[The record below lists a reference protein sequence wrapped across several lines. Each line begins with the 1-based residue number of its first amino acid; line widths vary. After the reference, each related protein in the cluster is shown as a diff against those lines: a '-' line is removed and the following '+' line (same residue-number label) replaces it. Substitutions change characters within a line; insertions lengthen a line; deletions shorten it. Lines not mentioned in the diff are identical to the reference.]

1 MTITGRRRQLGL
13 RARQMTSKE
22 EELLSLDFYARKTF
36 FKTAS
41 LMANSCKA
49 IALLGGQPAAV
60 AQLAHD
66 YGRHLGL
73 AFQARLAPAS
83 PWVVRSGRAVRSGR
97 CAFKFIGPRV
107 AGLLCCCVVSAMRSR
122 TGTRAQ
128 RDLC

>member
-1 MTITGRRRQLGL
+1 
-13 RARQMTSKE
+13 MTSTE

-49 IALLGGQPAAV
+49 VALLGGQPAAV

-73 AFQARLAPAS
+73 AFQARL
-83 PWVVRSGRAVRSGR
+83 VTGLLRAVWSGSSAPKVHRPRGCRLASLLHRQRSAILHKSWG
-97 CAFKFIGPRV
+97 A
-107 AGLLCCCVVSAMRSR
+107 A
-122 TGTRAQ
+122 
-128 RDLC
+128 

>member
-1 MTITGRRRQLGL
+1 MQELT
-13 RARQMTSKE
+13 RARLCLLEEVLSSGACNPCDSTSVRVETLVQLITLTKNAHACAQMTSTE

-49 IALLGGQPAAV
+49 IALLGGQSAAV

-73 AFQARLAPAS
+73 AFQARCAMVS
-83 PWVVRSGRAVRSGR
+83 RGRS
-97 CAFKFIGPRV
+97 
-107 AGLLCCCVVSAMRSR
+107 
-122 TGTRAQ
+122 
-128 RDLC
+128 

>member
-1 MTITGRRRQLGL
+1 
-13 RARQMTSKE
+13 MTSTE

-49 IALLGGQPAAV
+49 IALLGGQSAAV

-73 AFQARLAPAS
+73 AFQARRSAEHMCAVVGSGSRWTADYGRRLSLA
-83 PWVVRSGRAVRSGR
+83 
-97 CAFKFIGPRV
+97 
-107 AGLLCCCVVSAMRSR
+107 L
-122 TGTRAQ
+122 
-128 RDLC
+128 

>member
-1 MTITGRRRQLGL
+1 
-13 RARQMTSKE
+13 MTSTE

-49 IALLGGQPAAV
+49 IAVLGGQSAAV

-73 AFQARLAPAS
+73 AFQARAAPPS
-83 PWVVRSGRAVRSGR
+83 MFRLCLSSRFYVYVQEEPAVMQCTS
-97 CAFKFIGPRV
+97 
-107 AGLLCCCVVSAMRSR
+107 S
-122 TGTRAQ
+122 
-128 RDLC
+128 

>member
-1 MTITGRRRQLGL
+1 MPRTTCCMSTGLVL
-13 RARQMTSKE
+13 HQMTSTE
-22 EELLSLDFYARKTF
+22 EELLSLEHYARKTF

-73 AFQARLAPAS
+73 AFQVGPCPGVLYVWRRPQ
-83 PWVVRSGRAVRSGR
+83 
-97 CAFKFIGPRV
+97 GPR
-107 AGLLCCCVVSAMRSR
+107 LLIYVIECHC
-122 TGTRAQ
+122 
-128 RDLC
+128 

>member
-1 MTITGRRRQLGL
+1 MRQHFRVRGHLWYSSRPCN
-13 RARQMTSKE
+13 RAYAFAQMTSTE

-49 IALLGGQPAAV
+49 IALLGGQSAAV

-73 AFQARLAPAS
+73 AFQARAPPSCMCA
-83 PWVVRSGRAVRSGR
+83 VV
-97 CAFKFIGPRV
+97 
-107 AGLLCCCVVSAMRSR
+107 
-122 TGTRAQ
+122 
-128 RDLC
+128 

>member
-1 MTITGRRRQLGL
+1 MRQHFRVRGQLWYSPWPCNSA
-13 RARQMTSKE
+13 RARAQMTSTE

-49 IALLGGQPAAV
+49 IALLGGQSAAV

-73 AFQARLAPAS
+73 AFQARAAPPS
-83 PWVVRSGRAVRSGR
+83 M
-97 CAFKFIGPRV
+97 CAMTP
-107 AGLLCCCVVSAMRSR
+107 
-122 TGTRAQ
+122 
-128 RDLC
+128 

>member
-1 MTITGRRRQLGL
+1 
-13 RARQMTSKE
+13 MTSTE

-73 AFQARLAPAS
+73 AFQARAAPPS
-83 PWVVRSGRAVRSGR
+83 M
-97 CAFKFIGPRV
+97 CAMAPQQE
-107 AGLLCCCVVSAMRSR
+107 L
-122 TGTRAQ
+122 
-128 RDLC
+128 